1 MAPSSRGLGRWVFNP
16 ETPVR
21 IRSGL
26 LEITILIGDGVIG
39 NTMGSGPIIEGSSPS
54 PRANRLNLAPSS
66 RGLGRCP
73 LKAETP
79 VRIRSGLLEYF
90 FYLYQLG
97 IFSLKSK

>member
-26 LEITILIGDGVIG
+26 LTFGDSVIG

-54 PRANRLNLAPSS
+54 PRALAPSS
-66 RGLGRCP
+66 RGLGRRP

-79 VRIRSGLLEYF
+79 VQIRSGLLVLLIF
-90 FYLYQLG
+90 LNHLG
-97 IFSLKSK
+97 

>member
-26 LEITILIGDGVIG
+26 LPFGDGVIG
-39 NTMGSGPIIEGSSPS
+39 NTMGSGPIVEGSSPS
-54 PRANRLNLAPSS
+54 PRAKAPSS
-66 RGLGRCP
+66 RGLGRRP

-79 VRIRSGLLEYF
+79 VQIRSGLLK
-90 FYLYQLG
+90 L
-97 IFSLKSK
+97 